1 MNVDS
6 IRDGIVIDH
15 IAAGCGMKL
24 YRLLG
29 LESLEA
35 PVAMMTNV
43 VSRKLGRK
51 DIIKIDAEIDV
62 DLDII
67 GYVDPGATVNIIR
80 DGELKEKRRI
90 EMPARLVNV
99 LYCKNPRCITSCEQE
114 LDQVF
119 CLTDRAKREYRCA
132 YCETKGEDPRSGSVN
147 PARPEA
153 GRNMKKQP

>member
-15 IAAGCGMKL
+15 IAAGGGMKL

-29 LESLEA
+29 LENLEA
-35 PVAMMTNV
+35 PVAMITNV

-51 DIIKIDAEIDV
+51 DIIKIDAAIDV
-62 DLDII
+62 DLDTI

-80 DGELKEKRRI
+80 DGELKEKKRI
-90 EMPARLVNV
+90 EMPEKLVNV
-99 LYCKNPRCITSCEQE
+99 LFCKNPRCITSCEQE

-119 CLTDRAKREYRCA
+119 CLTDRASREYRCL
-132 YCETKGEDPRSGSVN
+132 YCETKATN
-147 PARPEA
+147 L
-153 GRNMKKQP
+153 